1 MATFS
6 LAMVMSNDLAKS
18 RDFYRDVIGL
28 TVGVDHVPHWVDFEL
43 PGGAKFGLHP
53 AGHGGGPVM
62 PGSMSLGFAV
72 DDVDAFVE
80 AAKAKGVSVMSEP
93 RETDF
98 GRLAI
103 LRDPDGYPVQVV
115 TYK

>member
-1 MATFS
+1 
-6 LAMVMSNDLAKS
+6 
-18 RDFYRDVIGL
+18 
-28 TVGVDHVPHWVDFEL
+28 
-43 PGGAKFGLHP
+43 
-53 AGHGGGPVM
+53 
-62 PGSMSLGFAV
+62 
-72 DDVDAFVE
+72 VE
-80 AAKAKGVSVMSEP
+80 AAKAKGVAVMSEP